1 MKNKYL
7 VGALL
12 CLLGQLPKKV
22 HDQKMTMKIYCPECN
37 DSITVNELVK
47 RTIDLMEEGMKGKEE
62 SEP

>member
-22 HDQKMTMKIYCPECN
+22 QDQKMTMKIYCPECN
-37 DSITVNELVK
+37 DAITVNELVK
-47 RTIDLMEEGMKGKEE
+47 RTIGLMDEGMKGKEE
-62 SEP
+62 EE